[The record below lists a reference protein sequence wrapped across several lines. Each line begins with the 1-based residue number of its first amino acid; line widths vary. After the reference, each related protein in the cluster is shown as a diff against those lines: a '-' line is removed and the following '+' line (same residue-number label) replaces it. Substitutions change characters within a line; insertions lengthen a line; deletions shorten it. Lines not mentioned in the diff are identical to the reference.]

1 MNFSAVIVAAG
12 KSERFIS
19 DENYSGLNEKLKPKT
34 LIEWAGKA
42 LFLHTI
48 EALCKAI
55 DFEEIALVIRPEQE
69 AFIHSELSKLPE
81 NLQSKIILANG
92 GKRRQ
97 DSVRN
102 GLLSLSK
109 KVDRV
114 AVHDAARPFVT
125 QEFLKRVFKS
135 SSSVEALIPVIPI
148 QETVKQI
155 DSNAVVSR
163 THDRSSLVRVQT
175 PQIFSYAALSKLHT
189 ELAESEKEFTDD
201 SMMFELQG
209 LPVQTCLGCT
219 QNVKVTTPEDLVSR
233 GILKSNV

>member
-19 DENYSGLNEKLKPKT
+19 DENYSGLNKKLKPKT

-42 LFLHTI
+42 LFIHTI
-48 EALCKAI
+48 EALCGAI

-69 AFIHSELSKLPE
+69 AFVHLELSKLPE

-102 GLLSLSK
+102 GLLALSK

-125 QEFLKRVFKS
+125 QEFLKRVFENSK
-135 SSSVEALIPVIPI
+135 SVEALIPVIPI
-148 QETVKQI
+148 HETVKQI
-155 DSNAVVSR
+155 DSNGVVAK

-175 PQIFSYAALSKLHT
+175 PQIFSYEILSKLHT
-189 ELAESEKEFTDD
+189 EFAESTKEFTDD
-201 SMMFELQG
+201 SMMFESNG
-209 LPVQTCLGCT
+209 LTVQTCQGCT
-219 QNVKVTTPEDLVSR
+219 QNVKVTTPEDLMSR